1 MIEPFEEIAAVVST
15 GQFGV
20 MLLLFWRVW
29 RLEKKFDNGVNHNI
43 EELKDRVQLLKE
55 NCIIQHGRKVD
66 RG

>member
-1 MIEPFEEIAAVVST
+1 MIEPFEGIAAVVST

-29 RLEKKFDNGVNHNI
+29 RLEKKFDNGVNHKI
-43 EELKDRVQLLKE
+43 DQLKDNIQDLEK
-55 NCIIQHGRKVD
+55 NCIAQHGRKAG